1 MKRWAVA
8 KIRVHTKTHR
18 HKRQRMNGVVGGEKI
33 LEKKTRTKPN
43 ENSLQPTLSVADIAH
58 GVNAANSVS

>member
-1 MKRWAVA
+1 
-8 KIRVHTKTHR
+8 
-18 HKRQRMNGVVGGEKI
+18 MNGVVGGEKI

-43 ENSLQPTLSVADIAH
+43 ENSLPPTHSVADIAH